1 MGIEPNSHPAGI
13 TDVRAVI
20 RVRARMLV
28 AVLVVVTAGLLAV
41 TSAAEAMECTDTWTG
56 GSSGLW
62 QESANWSTGEVPES
76 SSVACIGSGST
87 ATVSSGEQEV
97 GTVRGDGT
105 LRTTGGTLKIVG
117 ASVSKIAILI
127 LGGGAMEVAGVLKVS
142 SALEGTGTTLLYGA
156 GQLDITSGA
165 AGSIAGSATL
175 RMSAITI
182 KSYGMF
188 SVAEGADLTGSGGA
202 KFVND
207 GTLIV
212 NGELGRHGEEGAEL
226 VNNKTLEKT
235 EGSGH
240 AVVEFAV
247 DNEGTVST
255 TAGVLE
261 FVEGGGTSGVSHTSV
276 WKAEGAGTAIEFD
289 NAAYDLGAAPEVFGA
304 LEVSGAHGNVEA
316 GRFNGE
322 VTSVSLQG
330 RAVLRVGGTLPLE
343 TLTLG
348 GGSLYAD
355 DVSIA
360 GDSVLTGGG
369 TVSVGELVLGPKTW
383 IGTGSSFSETLSG
396 DVVNG
401 PGDVVVWEGGGLVGA
416 GVYFEND
423 GTFDVNALNPIE
435 NPAGMSP
442 LGSAVFINSGTISS
456 TGGSASIGWSVANY
470 GSLPGELEGVDC
482 VVVEPETPPTPSR
495 GYYAFG
501 VAGNLVFTPAE
512 DTLFPPNIEP
522 GPDGWKC
529 EVVV

>member
-1 MGIEPNSHPAGI
+1 
-13 TDVRAVI
+13 
-20 RVRARMLV
+20 
-28 AVLVVVTAGLLAV
+28 
-41 TSAAEAMECTDTWTG
+41 
-56 GSSGLW
+56 
-62 QESANWSTGEVPES
+62 
-76 SSVACIGSGST
+76 
-87 ATVSSGEQEV
+87 
-97 GTVRGDGT
+97 
-105 LRTTGGTLKIVG
+105 
-117 ASVSKIAILI
+117 
-127 LGGGAMEVAGVLKVS
+127 
-142 SALEGTGTTLLYGA
+142 
-156 GQLDITSGA
+156 
-165 AGSIAGSATL
+165 
-175 RMSAITI
+175 
-182 KSYGMF
+182 
-188 SVAEGADLTGSGGA
+188 
-202 KFVND
+202 
-207 GTLIV
+207 
-212 NGELGRHGEEGAEL
+212 
-226 VNNKTLEKT
+226 
-235 EGSGH
+235 
-240 AVVEFAV
+240 
-247 DNEGTVST
+247 
-255 TAGVLE
+255 VLE
-261 FVEGGGTSGVSHTSV
+261 FAEGGGTSGVSHTSV
-276 WKAEGAGTAIEFD
+276 WKAEGAGTGIEFD
-289 NAAYDLGAAPEVFGA
+289 NAAYDLGAAPDMFGA

-316 GRFNGE
+316 GRFDGE

-330 RAVLRVGGTLPLE
+330 RAVLQVGGTLPLE

-470 GSLPGELEGVDC
+470 GSLSGELEGVDC